1 MTPQTQPVIG
11 PILLARHA
19 DADGYRVSAI
29 VAVNDDAPVPR
40 IGLADG
46 PDGEPEPIYRRL
58 GVTVWRTDLTLPAR
72 ADAAYRMGDVVYP
85 VAADLTGDV
94 RVAYVSCNGKEGEDE
109 TWRLA
114 DRNALWERLAAENAE
129 APFSL
134 MLHGGD
140 QVYADDVLG
149 CHPAIAAWAKA
160 PAAERPSHPFTAEM
174 ADAAETYLLHR
185 YLGQLAQPGIADA
198 LARIPSLMMWDDHD
212 IFDGWGSHPEP
223 VQQSA
228 VGSGLFDIAR
238 RLFRVFQQGQHADE
252 PVPDD
257 GLGQDFQG
265 PAFAVV
271 APDLRSTRSPDRV
284 MDEAAWQAFEG
295 KLGRSRSADHVFI
308 MSSVPALGPRLSWV
322 EALIGIVPKV
332 RKYEDDLRD
341 QWQSR
346 SHRAEWRRLLST
358 LDAEAGDAGHPVTLL
373 SGEIHLA
380 TRGEMRL
387 SSGTVLH
394 QLVAS
399 GISHPPPPRLYAR
412 ALGGLA
418 ALGEDPLTGQPISL
432 HPVPGQRRIYTPER
446 NYLAL
451 ERHGGRWTARWI
463 LERAGV
469 SDALAL

>member
-1 MTPQTQPVIG
+1 MTPKIQAVVG
-11 PILLARHA
+11 PILFARHA
-19 DADGYRVSAI
+19 DAAGYRVSAI
-29 VAVNDDAPVPR
+29 VAVRGDTPVPR

-46 PDGEPEPIYRRL
+46 PDLEPEPIYRRL

-72 ADAAYRMGDVVYP
+72 ADAAYRMGDAIYP
-85 VAADLTGDV
+85 VAADLTGDL
-94 RVAYVSCNGKEGEDE
+94 RIAYVSCNGKEGEDDA
-109 TWRLA
+109 WRLG
-114 DRNALWERLAAENAE
+114 DRNALWARLAAENAE

-134 MLHGGD
+134 MLQGGD
-140 QVYADDVLG
+140 QLYADDVLT
-149 CHPAIAAWAKA
+149 CHPAIASWART
-160 PAAERPSHPFTAEM
+160 PAAMRPSHPFAAEM

-185 YLGQLAQPGIADA
+185 YLGQLAQPGIAET
-198 LARIPSLMMWDDHD
+198 LARVPSLMMWDDHD

-223 VQQSA
+223 VQQSP
-228 VGSGLFDIAR
+228 VGRGLFDIAC

-252 PVPDD
+252 PVPDG

-271 APDLRSTRSPDRV
+271 APDLRSTRSPTRV
-284 MDEAAWQAFEG
+284 MDEPAWQAFETM
-295 KLGRSRSADHVFI
+295 LERNRSADRVFV

-346 SHRAEWRRLLST
+346 SHRTEWRRFLST
-358 LDAEAGDAGHPVTLL
+358 LDAEADDTGHPITLL

-387 SSGTVLH
+387 SSGAIMH

-399 GISHPPPPRLYAR
+399 GISHPPPVLLYAR

-432 HPVPGQRRIYTPER
+432 HPIPGRRRIYTAER
-446 NYLAL
+446 NYLVL
-451 ERHGGRWTARWI
+451 ESRGGRWTARWI